1 MKEKNVQELKSM
13 LDNDIDFILLDVRT
27 DHEVLISK
35 ISDKSYH
42 IPMNDI
48 TSKIDDLDK
57 NKEIIV
63 YCKSGKRSARV
74 CEFLDNNN
82 FLNTYNLKG
91 GILAWEN
98 EINI

>member
-35 ISDKSYH
+35 ISDKSCH

-48 TSKIDDLDK
+48 PSKIDDLDK

-74 CEFLDNNN
+74 CEFLENNN

>member
-1 MKEKNVQELKSM
+1 M

-35 ISDKSYH
+35 ISDKSCH

-48 TSKIDDLDK
+48 PSKIDDLDK

-74 CEFLDNNN
+74 CEFLENNN